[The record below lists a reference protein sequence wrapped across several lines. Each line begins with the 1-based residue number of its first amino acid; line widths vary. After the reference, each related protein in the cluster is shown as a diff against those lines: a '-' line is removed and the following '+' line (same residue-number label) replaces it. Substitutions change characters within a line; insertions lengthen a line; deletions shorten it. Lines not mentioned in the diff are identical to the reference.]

1 MSTVPYE
8 IAQRAQGVVYKS
20 CLLMNEEAWD
30 EFMSLCDP
38 DQFRY
43 RVLNYSPEMRREQC
57 WADRDYKS
65 MKSCFTFMP
74 KHNSDHA
81 KLTRQATLYTIDFDR
96 GKNEVKAV
104 SALSIYKTE
113 LDGTN
118 SHRESGKT
126 SIYLVGTYED
136 VIRVDDQQAKL
147 LSRVV
152 RLDTR
157 QLDIGSHKPF

>member
-1 MSTVPYE
+1 MKQVPYE
-8 IAQRAQGVVYKS
+8 IKEQAQDIIYKS

-30 EFMSLCDP
+30 DFMGLCDP
-38 DQFRY
+38 SAFRY
-43 RVLNYSPEMRREQC
+43 RVVNYSPEMRREQT
-57 WADRDYKS
+57 WADRDFKS
-65 MKSCFTFMP
+65 MQSSFKFMP

-81 KLTRQATLYTIDFDR
+81 RLTRQATLYTIDYDSA
-96 GKNEVKAV
+96 KHEVKTV
-104 SALSIYKTE
+104 SGLSIFKTQ

-118 SHRESGKT
+118 SHRESGMT

-136 VIRVDDQQAKL
+136 VIRLGDAEAKL